1 MSILFAKSDP
11 FETLQEHTENC
22 LAVYNSL
29 RQRMPFLADV
39 AKNSDFFE
47 HLFYAVALHDFGK
60 AATGFQNELT
70 GGNRWSYRHEIL
82 SAGFVAGLQLSREA
96 KEAIGLTILTHH
108 KDIDTLRHT
117 YKHYPES
124 EIGFQVW
131 KDKIKELE
139 PNWEALMA
147 IQKQVP
153 HWCPMEEC
161 MWIPVTSTDQLVN
174 GYRDF
179 LLPYRRTKR
188 NHELKNRPLSF
199 LHCTYGMLLR
209 GCMIACDHLASSG
222 KNEIQT
228 ALDDFEACLMQHI
241 ETKARRKGTQFQG
254 WTGFQQNAGETTGQL
269 MLSAPTGSGKTE
281 AALLWSD
288 KNQCET
294 LGNRVFYV
302 LPYTASINA
311 MYKRLKKFV
320 SDDKIGVLHGK
331 AAYFMYQAL
340 VDKDYTPQNA
350 AKYQAMYQDI
360 IDRGRDH
367 ESAEKLV
374 RQKRAQDERDLTK
387 KICRPYKVLTPFQL
401 LKAFFGIRGFEM
413 QMAEMAQ
420 GLFIFD
426 EIHAYDPHTTAL
438 ILTMIERLR
447 KDYDA
452 KFCIMTATMPQF
464 LKDMLSEVLGHPSQ
478 IEMPPEERNEY
489 TRHQLRLFDGSIHD
503 AIPLI
508 EERLSQRQ
516 RVLVVC
522 NTVKQAQDVF
532 QKLLG
537 VTENAKLLHSRF
549 ILKDRERIEKELE
562 DADLLVGTQAVEV
575 SLDIDFDCLFT
586 EPAPI
591 DALIQRFG
599 RVNRKAEK
607 GICDV
612 WICEEGG
619 KSDSFIYN
627 TEKVERTKNALTQI
641 DVLHESKIQSLID
654 EVYSDGYNEDEQ
666 EKFQK
671 AKRFFEQHVEG
682 IVPFIEDK
690 SGRDAFE
697 NLFKS
702 IEVVPLIYKDIYSEH
717 IEAKEYYEAMAYIAQ
732 IQEYQFAKLRHQNLL
747 NKDDTLRQWFIN
759 VRYDETLGL
768 IFDEPNPNSTDPE
781 KDSIIIYQLR
791 DARWMNKEVMGID
804 KNPATNLL

>member
-11 FETLQEHTENC
+11 PENLLEHTENC
-22 LAVYNSL
+22 LAVYDSL
-29 RQRMPFLADV
+29 RERLPFLTEV
-39 AKNSDFFE
+39 AKNPDFFE

-60 AATGFQNELT
+60 AAVGFQQQLT
-70 GGNRWSYRHEIL
+70 DRKRWNYRHEIL
-82 SAGFVAGLQLSREA
+82 SAGFVVTLQLPQETRQ
-96 KEAIGLTILTHH
+96 AIALAIITHH
-108 KDIDTLRHT
+108 KDIETLME
-117 YKHYPES
+117 KYPCLPQNEYGYQ
-124 EIGFQVW
+124 EWQKRVA
-131 KDKIKELE
+131 ELT
-139 PNWEALMA
+139 PNWDALME
-147 IQKQVP
+147 IQELVP
-153 HWCPMEEC
+153 HWCPTEAC
-161 MWIPVTSTDQLVN
+161 VWTPVDSPDQLIS
-174 GYRDF
+174 GYREY
-179 LLPYRRTKR
+179 LAPYL
-188 NHELKNRPLSF
+188 NNFEDGELTA
-199 LHCTYGMLLR
+199 LHGTYGMLLR
-209 GCMIACDHLASSG
+209 GCMIACDHLASAG
-222 KNEIQT
+222 KNEIHT
-228 ALDDFEACLMQHI
+228 ALDNLEVHLTQQVK
-241 ETKARRKGTQFQG
+241 EKAEQKGRQFHG
-254 WTGFQQNAGETTGQL
+254 WESFQKASGETTGQL

-281 AALLWSD
+281 AALLWTA
-288 KNQCET
+288 KNQSET
-294 LGNRVFYV
+294 LGNRGFYV

-311 MYKRLKKFV
+311 MYNRLKDLV

-331 AAYFMYQAL
+331 AAYFVYQQF
-340 VDKDYTPQNA
+340 VDKEYTYQEAAAEAREQQN
-350 AKYQAMYQDI
+350 
-360 IDRGRDH
+360 
-367 ESAEKLV
+367 
-374 RQKRAQDERDLTK
+374 LTR

-452 KFCIMTATMPQF
+452 KFCIMTATMPKF
-464 LKDMLSEVLGHPSQ
+464 LKQMINDALGEFAEV
-478 IEMPPEERNEY
+478 EMAPEKRDNKF
-489 TRHQLRLFDGSIHD
+489 TRHRVQLLDGNIHD

-532 QKLLG
+532 QELRG

-575 SLDIDFDCLFT
+575 SLDIDFGCLFS

-599 RVNRKAEK
+599 RINRKGEK

-612 WICEEGG
+612 CICKEGG
-619 KSDSFIYN
+619 RSDNFIYS
-627 TEKVERTKNALTQI
+627 TEKVERTKDAFAQI
-641 DVLHESKIQSLID
+641 DVLHESKIQGLID
-654 EVYSDGYNEDEQ
+654 EVYSDGYSEDEQ
-666 EKFQK
+666 EKFQD
-671 AKRFFEQHVEG
+671 AKRRFERHIED

-690 SGRDAFE
+690 SGRDEFE

-702 IEVVPLIYKDIYSEH
+702 IEVVPLIYKDTYSEH
-717 IEAKEYYEAMAYIAQ
+717 IEEKEYYEAMAYVAQ
-732 IQEYQFAKLRHQNLL
+732 IRDYQFARLYRGDQL
-747 NKDDTLRQWFIN
+747 NKDERLGQWFIN

-768 IFDEPNPNSTDPE
+768 LFDEPNPN
-781 KDSIIIYQLR
+781 IL
-791 DARWMNKEVMGID
+791 
-804 KNPATNLL
+804 